1 MKEKST
7 SSPEKKSGSV
17 SIIKWL
23 DLHFEETILIVFL
36 VAISCVELMQV
47 VARNVSFIP
56 SLTWAEEL
64 CRFLW
69 IATVFVSLPY
79 TIRTMTALRVT
90 ALIEILPWKVE
101 NIINVVVDVI
111 TCLLLG
117 ILAYF
122 SIDVFLGVYGNNE
135 LSPAILLPMWIMYI
149 FVVTGFILGALRSLQ
164 MAIIHVK
171 TINVPP
177 RNSLEE
183 QVEQELA
190 AEKKNMEKHVYSD
203 YSSIYSEDI
212 LRSNEG
218 GEK

>member
-1 MKEKST
+1 MSFSLDRYGIRFFTVYDQDNDCIKGYSFNRNIALE
-7 SSPEKKSGSV
+7 SGKHYQHCCRCYYV
-17 SIIKWL
+17 SIAWNL
-23 DLHFEETILIVFL
+23 
-36 VAISCVELMQV
+36 
-47 VARNVSFIP
+47 
-56 SLTWAEEL
+56 SLFFNR
-64 CRFLW
+64 CF
-69 IATVFVSLPY
+69 F
-79 TIRTMTALRVT
+79 
-90 ALIEILPWKVE
+90 
-101 NIINVVVDVI
+101 
-111 TCLLLG
+111 
-117 ILAYF
+117 
-122 SIDVFLGVYGNNE
+122 GVYENNE

-149 FVVTGFILGALRSLQ
+149 FVVAGFILGALRSLQ